1 MKASKKEKLIL
12 SLIKDDLINCKLVN
26 GLSDAAGLNADD
38 YYLHL
43 STTIFRL
50 MGYKED
56 LYSDKIFE
64 QYRDL
69 SATAKYI
76 DIHKSHA
83 TLDPLA
89 LDLYNLLLQKAPK
102 R

>member
-1 MKASKKEKLIL
+1 VLPSESPKRETLRRHN
-12 SLIKDDLINCKLVN
+12 DLISCKLVN
-26 GLSDAAGLNADD
+26 ALGDAGLNADD

-43 STTIFRL
+43 STTIFGL
-50 MGYKED
+50 MGYNED
-56 LYSDKIFE
+56 LYSDEVFE

-69 SATAKYI
+69 SAAAKYI
-76 DIHKSHA
+76 DIHESHA
-83 TLDPLA
+83 SLDPLA

>member
-1 MKASKKEKLIL
+1 MKAKKLKKLIL

-26 GLSDAAGLNADD
+26 GLNNAGLNADD

-43 STTIFRL
+43 NTTIFGL

-56 LYSDKIFE
+56 HYSDEVFE

-76 DIHKSHA
+76 DIHESHA

>member
-1 MKASKKEKLIL
+1 MNA
-12 SLIKDDLINCKLVN
+12 
-26 GLSDAAGLNADD
+26 LSDAGLNADD

-43 STTIFRL
+43 STTIFGL

-56 LYSDKIFE
+56 HYSDEVFE
-64 QYRDL
+64 QYRNL
-69 SATAKYI
+69 SAAAKYI
-76 DIHKSHA
+76 DIHERHV
-83 TLDPLA
+83 TLDPLS